1 MYWQLK
7 YSYLEKLDK
16 CLINKFLMIQR
27 QREQIH
33 LLCATV
39 SLQPIHKGQGY
50 SQIFQPLWP
59 AYRKIFVSGAANMR
73 RGERL
78 KSEQ

>member
-33 LLCATV
+33 LHCATV
-39 SLQPIHKGQGY
+39 HLQPIHKVQGY